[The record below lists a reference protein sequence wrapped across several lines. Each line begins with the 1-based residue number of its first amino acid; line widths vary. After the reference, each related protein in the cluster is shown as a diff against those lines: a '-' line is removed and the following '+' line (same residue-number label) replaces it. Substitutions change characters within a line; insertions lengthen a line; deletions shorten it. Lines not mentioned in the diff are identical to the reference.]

1 MIILHQQFLSLQP
14 HPQALLPLSL
24 ITKRCRTIP
33 VSGFGLVR
41 GDVEVPGKRVR
52 RFTNLDSRRRRA
64 VERESEFE
72 VDPDKAREALRKL
85 DQQLES
91 ISQKQIDPRP
101 KIIVPDLDL
110 GRDQMREE
118 MPEYSPSFLAYLAFS
133 LLIFT
138 VFYNVLFITVIKP
151 AIDGPEPAAD
161 TSVREAPYTPASR

>member
-24 ITKRCRTIP
+24 ITKRCRNIP
-33 VSGFGLVR
+33 VPGFGLVG

-91 ISQKQIDPRP
+91 ISQKQVDPRP
-101 KIIVPDLDL
+101 KIIGNYP
-110 GRDQMREE
+110 
-118 MPEYSPSFLAYLAFS
+118 PS
-133 LLIFT
+133 LLS
-138 VFYNVLFITVIKP
+138 L
-151 AIDGPEPAAD
+151 
-161 TSVREAPYTPASR
+161 SRSSHCVVPSLGNYFC

>member
-14 HPQALLPLSL
+14 HPQALLPLPF
-24 ITKRCRTIP
+24 ITKRCRNIP
-33 VSGFGLVR
+33 VPGFGLVG

-91 ISQKQIDPRP
+91 ISQKQVDPRP
-101 KIIVPDLDL
+101 KIIGNYPPPPL
-110 GRDQMREE
+110 
-118 MPEYSPSFLAYLAFS
+118 SPSSLSLVRPIVLCGLCPRWETIFVKTLAFCCCCDLS
-133 LLIFT
+133 NF
-138 VFYNVLFITVIKP
+138 
-151 AIDGPEPAAD
+151 
-161 TSVREAPYTPASR
+161 AP

>member
-24 ITKRCRTIP
+24 ITKRCRNIP
-33 VSGFGLVR
+33 VPGFGLV
-41 GDVEVPGKRVR
+41 GGVVEVPGKRVR

-91 ISQKQIDPRP
+91 ISQKQVDPRP
-101 KIIVPDLDL
+101 KIIVPDL

-118 MPEYSPSFLAYLAFS
+118 MPEYSPSFLAYLAFT